1 MRREKV
7 RHQLFLDR
15 KLSEKLEALGARP
28 GATKSA
34 VLAQAF
40 GDWLEH
46 LGASEIEGRFGAR
59 IDRLHRADDRLEQ
72 KIDTLTEM
80 VGVFVQ
86 HQLTLVAHQPP
97 FDAETSKL
105 GRERFTRLLD
115 VVERRAGIVELSP
128 RGRAADHS
136 KE

>member
-7 RHQLFLDR
+7 RHQLYLDR

-59 IDRLHRADDRLEQ
+59 IDRLHRAHDRLEQ

-80 VGVFVQ
+80 VGVFIQ
-86 HQLTLVAHQPP
+86 HQLTLVVHQPP

-115 VVERRAGIVELSP
+115 VVERRAGIVEISA
-128 RGRAADHS
+128 REQTADSHR
-136 KE
+136 E